1 MIPTTNE
8 ALVNDQSAVSWGAI
22 LAGSA
27 ASAALS
33 LALLILGV
41 GLGLSVVSPWANSG
55 ASATTISI
63 SAIIWLTLSA
73 LIAAAVGGYLAG
85 RLRTKWTKVHTDEVY
100 FRDTAH
106 GFLTW
111 AISLLLTAML
121 WASVMG
127 SIVSGT
133 IQAGASVAGGV
144 ATTTATALTAGGAAA
159 GTETGKPGSDI
170 ESMGMDYFIDSLFR
184 KDLSTPSD
192 STSYENDTNAA
203 PTSTDDRRSVA
214 EVSRI
219 FMKSIQTGNLETKDS
234 RYVSQIVAQHTGL
247 TQEEAEKRV
256 RDTYARIQKEL
267 KDAETAVKEAADEVR
282 EVSVYTSLWMF
293 ISLLASAFIASLA
306 ATYGGRQRQRDMELH
321 I

>member
-8 ALVNDQSAVSWGAI
+8 AVQNDQSAVSWGAI

-33 LALLILGV
+33 LILLILGV

-63 SAIIWLTLSA
+63 SSIIWLTLSA
-73 LIAAAVGGYLAG
+73 LIAAALGGYLAG
-85 RLRTKWTKVHTDEVY
+85 RLRVKWIKVHTDEVY

-111 AISLLLTAML
+111 AISLLLTAAL
-121 WASVMG
+121 WASVIG
-127 SIVSGT
+127 AIVSGT
-133 IQAGASVAGGV
+133 IQAGASVVGGV
-144 ATTTATALTAGGAAA
+144 ATTTVAAISAGGAAA
-159 GTETGKPGSDI
+159 GTETEKPGSDTK
-170 ESMGMDYFIDSLFR
+170 SMGYFIDSLFR
-184 KDLSTPSD
+184 KDLNTSSD

-203 PTSTDDRRSVA
+203 LTSADDRRPATEVA
-214 EVSRI
+214 RI
-219 FMKSIQTGNLETKDS
+219 FLKSIQTGNLEKEDS

-256 RDTYARIQKEL
+256 KDTYGRIQKEL
-267 KDAETAVKEAADEVR
+267 KDAETAAKEVVDQMR
-282 EVSVYTSLWMF
+282 EASVYTSLWMF

-306 ATYGGRQRQRDMELH
+306 ATYGGRQRDSDM
-321 I
+321 

>member
-1 MIPTTNE
+1 MIPTTNTNE
-8 ALVNDQSAVSWGAI
+8 ALQNDQSAVSWGAI
-22 LAGSA
+22 FAGSA

-55 ASATTISI
+55 ASAATISI

-73 LIAAAVGGYLAG
+73 LIAAALGGYLAG
-85 RLRTKWTKVHTDEVY
+85 RLRTKWIKVNTDEVY

-111 AISLLLTAML
+111 AISLLLTAAL
-121 WASVMG
+121 WTSVMG

-133 IQAGASVAGGV
+133 IQAGASVAEGV
-144 ATTTATALTAGGAAA
+144 ATTTATAITAGSAAA

-170 ESMGMDYFIDSLFR
+170 KSMGYFIDSLFR

-192 STSYENDTNAA
+192 SASYENDTDAV
-203 PTSTDDRRSVA
+203 PTSTDDSRSAA
-214 EVSRI
+214 EVVRI
-219 FMKSIQTGNLETKDS
+219 FMKSIQTGDLETEDAL
-234 RYVSQIVAQHTGL
+234 YVSQIIAQHTGL

-256 RDTYARIQKEL
+256 KDTYGRIQKEL
-267 KDAETAVKEAADEVR
+267 KDTEIAAKEAADQMR
-282 EVSVYTSLWMF
+282 EASVYTSLWMF

-306 ATYGGRQRQRDMELH
+306 ATYGGRQRDM
-321 I
+321 

>member
-1 MIPTTNE
+1 MISATNE
-8 ALVNDQSAVSWGAI
+8 AVQNDQSAVSWGAI
-22 LAGSA
+22 LAGTA
-27 ASAALS
+27 ASAALYLS
-33 LALLILGV
+33 LLFLGV
-41 GLGLSVVSPWANSG
+41 GLGLSMVSPWANSG

-63 SAIIWLTLSA
+63 SAIIWLTLSS
-73 LIAAAVGGYLAG
+73 LIAAALGGYLAG
-85 RLRTKWTKVHTDEVY
+85 RLRTKWIKVHTDEVY

-111 AISLLLTAML
+111 AISLLLTAAL
-121 WASVMG
+121 WTSVMG

-144 ATTTATALTAGGAAA
+144 ATTTATAITAGGAAA

-170 ESMGMDYFIDSLFR
+170 KSMGYFIDSLFR

-192 STSYENDTNAA
+192 STNNENDTNAA
-203 PTSTDDRRSVA
+203 PISTDDRRSAA
-214 EVSRI
+214 EVARI

-234 RYVSQIVAQHTGL
+234 RYVGQIVAQHIGL

-267 KDAETAVKEAADEVR
+267 KDAETAAKEAADQMR
-282 EVSVYTSLWMF
+282 EASVYTSLWMF

-306 ATYGGRQRQRDMELH
+306 DTYCGRQRDM
-321 I
+321 